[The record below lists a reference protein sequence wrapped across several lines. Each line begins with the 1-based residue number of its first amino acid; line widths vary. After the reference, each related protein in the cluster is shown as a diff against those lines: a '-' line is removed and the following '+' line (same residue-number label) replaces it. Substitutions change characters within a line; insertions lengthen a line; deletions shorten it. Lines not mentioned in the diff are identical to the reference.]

1 MKRKMNERINQRV
14 MHSMPR
20 KSKQSQKQRQK
31 QSVKQ
36 TVIVKVGETST
47 KRKRSYRRK
56 ARGGGGGGQAQYI
69 QPTQLPGQTIYQ
81 SNQITPVPFE
91 VPAKVSITEP
101 EPKKPKITE
110 FQDVGVGTEGLV
122 EVIDVKTKKETLG
135 ELTSPIPKRTI
146 ETQTPPS
153 PIPVQILMPPKKI
166 GKTIE
171 TQTPPIL
178 SNTIDTQTQT
188 LPEIT
193 RNIETQT
200 TPFLSNTIATQ
211 TPPPPSALYTEMLQ
225 AKPKPKTSEQIEMAQ
240 MGGEDAPSIMLGLS
254 KFNYEPKAKI
264 TSGMEQP
271 IPGLEGRKPYEPFAD
286 FYTGKP
292 AKTPQ
297 QLEMSQMGAED
308 AASIMLGLSKFNYE
322 PKAKITMSE
331 ERKQAAIEGQQQA
344 LEKAQPSF
352 QGIYEGLLEQQKKE
366 IAKSSMKKRAEEKVP
381 PSDTEAEDRLSL
393 LMRMKGKY
401 GPLIEETAAKK
412 EAKRLAKN
420 AYQREWRAKRKSMG
434 K

>member
-1 MKRKMNERINQRV
+1 MNRRINRRV
-14 MHSMPR
+14 MHRMPR
-20 KSKQSQKQRQK
+20 KSKHATQKQKQR

-36 TVIVKVGETST
+36 TVIVKVGETAT

-69 QPTQLPGQTIYQ
+69 QPPQLPGQTIYQ

-135 ELTSPIPKRTI
+135 DLTTPIPKRTI
-146 ETQTPPS
+146 ETQTPPM
-153 PIPVQILMPPKKI
+153 PVQILMPPKKI
-166 GKTIE
+166 GKPIE
-171 TQTPPIL
+171 TQTE
-178 SNTIDTQTQT
+178 
-188 LPEIT
+188 PEIT

-211 TPPPPSALYTEMLQ
+211 TPPPPSLLYTEMLQ
-225 AKPKPKTSEQIEMAQ
+225 AKPKPKTSQQLEMAQ
-240 MGGEDAPSIMLGLS
+240 MGGEDTASIMLGLS

-264 TSGMEQP
+264 TSSMEEQP
-271 IPGLEGRKPYEPFAD
+271 PILEGKKPYEPFKD
-286 FYTGKP
+286 FYTG
-292 AKTPQ
+292 
-297 QLEMSQMGAED
+297 ES
-308 AASIMLGLSKFNYE
+308 
-322 PKAKITMSE
+322 MSE
-331 ERKQAAIEGQQQA
+331 ERQRGAIEGQQQA
-344 LEKAQPSF
+344 LEKVQPSF
-352 QGIYEGLLEQQKKE
+352 QSVYEDLLAEQKRE
-366 IAKSSMKKRAEEKVP
+366 IAKSAMKKRAEERVP
-381 PSDTEAEDRLSL
+381 MPESEIEDLKTRS
-393 LMRMKGKY
+393 MTKY
-401 GPLIEETAAKK
+401 GQMIYESSKQK

-420 AYQREWRAKRKSMG
+420 AYQREWRAKRKSQG